1 MFQKKNKKDEEKLQ
15 ALPTEVVDEENAEM
29 LEAAEDEADEDKD
42 NKEII
47 KSLEKENEL
56 LRKKLDDA
64 LAELEKIK
72 IEQVNRGNAEHSAGD
87 ISGSRDLYFSPEA
100 VKGMSQAEIRSNY
113 TKIIES
119 MKHWN

>member
-1 MFQKKNKKDEEKLQ
+1 MFQKKNKKDEELS
-15 ALPTEVVDEENAEM
+15 LTSVSEENN
-29 LEAAEDEADEDKD
+29 DE
-42 NKEII
+42 NKEVPEEAKNEAEENEALI

-72 IEQVNRGNAEHSAGD
+72 VEQINKGNAEHSAGD
-87 ISGSRDLYFSPEA
+87 ISGSRELYFSPEA
-100 VKGMSQAEIRSNY
+100 VKNMSQAEIRNNY